1 MGFGWSNAIHPDDR
15 EPTIKLWA
23 ECVASGKNFQMQ
35 HRLRRHDGVYRVM
48 SVSAVPSRDASGKI
62 VEWIG
67 MHTDITQRVEAETAL
82 REANSRFQKLY
93 DANLIG
99 ICYPDRFGAFSDG
112 NAEFL
117 RIVGYTAEELHAG
130 RVRWDTMTP
139 PEYAEIDRGHIAE
152 AASRGSCTPYE
163 KEYFRKDGTRVPI
176 LCGYALR
183 DGSTDQYIGFI
194 MDLSRLKQTEDALRR
209 SEKLAATGRLAASIA
224 HEINNPLESV
234 TNSLYLGL
242 SDPTLT
248 DTTRS
253 YLELAERELARVA
266 HVATQTLR
274 FHRQSTAPASADLG
288 EIMDSAFALF
298 AQRFEA
304 CSIKVTIEYCTERRL
319 FCFVDEIRQV
329 FANLLS
335 NALDAMRPGG
345 QLRLRIRNTHDWRGE
360 MRAALLVSVADT
372 GHGIPAKVQEKIFE
386 PFMTT
391 KDATGTGLGLWVSDG
406 IVKKHKGRFL
416 LRSSTRPVGHGTV
429 FWIYFPLNGIVATK

>member
-1 MGFGWSNAIHPDDR
+1 
-15 EPTIKLWA
+15 
-23 ECVASGKNFQMQ
+23 
-35 HRLRRHDGVYRVM
+35 
-48 SVSAVPSRDASGKI
+48 
-62 VEWIG
+62 
-67 MHTDITQRVEAETAL
+67 
-82 REANSRFQKLY
+82 
-93 DANLIG
+93 
-99 ICYPDRFGAFSDG
+99 
-112 NAEFL
+112 
-117 RIVGYTAEELHAG
+117 VGYSAEDLQAG
-130 RVRWDTMTP
+130 RVRWDSMTP
-139 PEYAEIDRGHIAE
+139 PEYAETDRVHIAE

-176 LCGYALR
+176 LCGYALH
-183 DGSTDQYIGFI
+183 DGSEDEYIGFI

-242 SDPTLT
+242 MDPTLT

-253 YLELAERELARVA
+253 YLELASRELARVA

-274 FHRQSTAPASADLG
+274 FHRQSTAPAHADLG
-288 EIMDSAFALF
+288 EIMDSAYALF
-298 AQRFEA
+298 SPRFEA
-304 CSIKVTIEYCTERRL
+304 CSIQVTFEYCNQRTV

-335 NALDAMRPGG
+335 NALDATRPGG
-345 QLRLRIRNTHDWRGE
+345 KLRLRIRNTHDRRGE

-372 GHGIPAKVQEKIFE
+372 GHGIPAKVRGTVFE

-406 IVKKHKGRFL
+406 IVKKHKGRLL
-416 LRSSTRPVGHGTV
+416 LRSSTRSVGHGTV
-429 FWIYFPLNGIVATK
+429 FWIYFPLDGIVATK